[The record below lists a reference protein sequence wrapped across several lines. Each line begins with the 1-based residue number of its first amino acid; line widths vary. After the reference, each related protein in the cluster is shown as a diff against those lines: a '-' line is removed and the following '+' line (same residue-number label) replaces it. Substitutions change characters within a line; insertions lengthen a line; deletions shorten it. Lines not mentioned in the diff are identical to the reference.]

1 MQRILIAAA
10 AVLAIAACGDTQD
23 ADENPRDLNVVD
35 NFTGPGD
42 PLQPPT
48 GNGSTV
54 IPTENGLIIHV
65 PVEPAGNVGA
75 PVGSDA
81 NAAGNSGE

>member
-1 MQRILIAAA
+1 MRCILIAVAS
-10 AVLAIAACGDTQD
+10 VLALSACGPD

-35 NFTGPGD
+35 NVTGPGD

-54 IPTENGLIIHV
+54 IPTENGLTIHV

-75 PVGSDA
+75 PVGNDM
-81 NAAGNSGE
+81 NGFGNGQ